1 MKRSAGLAMLGGVVV
16 IVGGYVLQ
24 LGLGRSVIPAEFAFL
39 QETLAFYM
47 MAMLP
52 LQPIAAVVTKQAAL
66 HQDGLWSD
74 LTRPWAI
81 AALAVLSLTVMVLA
95 GRGGAVDW
103 DHATLVIFVLS
114 VATGVAL
121 LIANSLAVGQL
132 DFLGSALVQ
141 TLQASLRVAL
151 GLPFVLWGT
160 GARGLWCATA
170 IANGSAALYARR
182 RVAGSSRTREPHVA
196 LAAPM
201 KRDFAIAVCCYA
213 GIAVLTQIDLVYARR
228 SFPEITTYA
237 GAALFGKLV
246 FYLPAAASTV
256 ALPLLSRAQPGA
268 DVERLLKEAAAL
280 LGALSLSSFAVLVF
294 VGGTVAGRV
303 LGPAYARSGQFV
315 LLSGLAVLP
324 YGLVNLFASASLAAG
339 RLRFATASL
348 AGAIAMAIVAA
359 TGSVS
364 LPAFAGSLAGVG
376 LVLAIVGW
384 LDAR

>member
-1 MKRSAGLAMLGGVVV
+1 MKRSAGLAVLGGVVV

-24 LGLGRSVIPAEFAFL
+24 LGLGRAVVPAEFAFL

-66 HQDGLWSD
+66 RRDGLWSD
-74 LTRPWAI
+74 LTRPWGI
-81 AALAVLSLTVMVLA
+81 AALVASSLAVLVLS

-103 DHATLVIFVLS
+103 DHATLVVFVLS
-114 VATGVAL
+114 VLTGVAL
-121 LIANSLAVGQL
+121 LIANSLVVGRL
-132 DFLGSALVQ
+132 DFLGSTLVQ

-151 GLPFVLWGT
+151 GLPLVLWGT

-182 RVAGSSRTREPHVA
+182 RVAGSARGDPHVA
-196 LAAPM
+196 IPAPV
-201 KRDFAIAVCCYA
+201 KRDFLISVCCYA
-213 GIAVLTQIDLVYARR
+213 GIAVLTQVDLVYARR

-268 DVERLLKEAAAL
+268 DAARVLKEAVAL
-280 LGALSLSSFAVLVF
+280 LGAFSLSSFAGLAF
-294 VGGTVAGRV
+294 FGGTVAGRV
-303 LGPAYARSGQFV
+303 LGPAYAGSGQYV
-315 LLSGLAVLP
+315 ILSGLAVLP

-339 RLRFATASL
+339 RLRFAIASL
-348 AGAIAMAIVAA
+348 TGAMAMAVVAA
-359 TGSVS
+359 TGSLS

-376 LVLAIVGW
+376 FVLAIVGW